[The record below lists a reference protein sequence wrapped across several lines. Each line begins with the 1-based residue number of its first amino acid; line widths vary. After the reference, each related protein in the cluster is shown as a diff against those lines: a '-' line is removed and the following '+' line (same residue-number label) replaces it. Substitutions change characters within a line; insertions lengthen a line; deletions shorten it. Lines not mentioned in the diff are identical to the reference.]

1 VTTTTALGDATVAAL
16 RSTSRELVVL
26 PGDPD
31 YESARRIWNYAVD
44 RHPAMIVRCTG
55 TADVVAA
62 VRFARSEGLPIAV
75 RGGKHSVA
83 GFSTCDDGLVIDLT
97 EMTAVHVDAATGR
110 ARAQGGTTW
119 KQFDRET
126 QLFGLATTGGLI
138 SATGLGGFTLGGG
151 IGHLVRK
158 HGLTCDNLVSADVVN
173 ADAQV
178 MRASADENPELFW
191 ALRGG
196 GGNFGVVTSME
207 LAVHHVGPTILG
219 GAIFYPGDQ
228 APQVISGWRDAITG
242 APDELTTT
250 FNLMGAVPPLPF
262 LPEAVHGSPVA
273 VVIAC
278 YAGDIDT
285 GETAVAAL
293 RRLGDPIADV
303 LAPIP
308 YVALQ
313 QLVDPLWEAGAANYF
328 TSVFLDEVADPA
340 VDTLVAAN
348 RRSASP
354 PATSELHVHHL
365 GGAVGRVDEDSTAF
379 SHRRSPF
386 LLNCVGRTQDSAD
399 LAPVAEW
406 ARRTREDMSQF
417 GGGPYVNFTGEGGA
431 ERGAY
436 PPQTYARLAEVK
448 RIYDP
453 DNVFR
458 FNQNISPAPEN
469 TGK

>member
-1 VTTTTALGDATVAAL
+1 MTITTTLGEATVAEL
-16 RSTSRELVVL
+16 RSAIAGTVTL

-31 YESARRIWNYAVD
+31 YEAARRIWNHAID
-44 RHPAMIVRCTG
+44 RNPAMIVRCTG
-55 TADVVAA
+55 TADVVAG

-83 GFSTCDDGLVIDLT
+83 GFSTCDDGVVLDLSG
-97 EMTAVHVDAATGR
+97 MNAVNVDVATGR
-110 ARAQGGTTW
+110 ARAQGGSTW

-126 QLFGLATTGGLI
+126 QLYGLATTGGLV
-138 SATGLGGFTLGGG
+138 SSTGLGGFTLGGG

-158 HGLTCDNLVSADVVN
+158 YGLTCDNLISADVVN

-178 MRASADENPELFW
+178 VRASADENRDLFW

-207 LAVHHVGPTILG
+207 LAVHPVGPTILG

-228 APQVISGWRDAITG
+228 AAQVMSGWRDANTN

-250 FNLMGAVPPLPF
+250 LNLVGAAPPLPF
-262 LPEAVHGSPVA
+262 LPEALHGTPIA

-278 YAGDIDT
+278 YAGDLGS
-285 GETAVAAL
+285 GEAAVAAL

-328 TSVFLDEVADPA
+328 TSVFLDGLTDPA
-340 VDTLVAAN
+340 VNTLLEAHG
-348 RRSASP
+348 RSAMP
-354 PATSELHVHHL
+354 PATTELHVHHL
-365 GGAVGRVDEDSTAF
+365 GGAVRRVDEDSTAF

-386 LLNCVGRTQDSAD
+386 LLNCVGRTQHSAD
-399 LAPVAEW
+399 LAPIAEW

-431 ERGAY
+431 ERAAY
-436 PPQTYARLAEVK
+436 SPQTYARLAKVK
-448 RIYDP
+448 RADDP

-458 FNQNISPAPEN
+458 FNQNISPTSEA
-469 TGK
+469 

>member
-1 VTTTTALGDATVAAL
+1 MTITTTLGEATVAEL
-16 RSTSRELVVL
+16 RSAIAGTVTL

-31 YESARRIWNYAVD
+31 YEAARRIWNHAID
-44 RHPAMIVRCTG
+44 RNPAMIVRCTG
-55 TADVVAA
+55 TADVVAG

-83 GFSTCDDGLVIDLT
+83 GFSTCDDGVVLDLSG
-97 EMTAVHVDAATGR
+97 MNAVNVDVATGR
-110 ARAQGGTTW
+110 ARAQGGSTW

-126 QLFGLATTGGLI
+126 QLYGLATTGGLV
-138 SATGLGGFTLGGG
+138 SSTGLGGFTLGGG

-158 HGLTCDNLVSADVVN
+158 HGLTCDNLISAVVVN
-173 ADAQV
+173 ADGQV
-178 MRASADENPELFW
+178 IRASADENRDLFW

-207 LAVHHVGPTILG
+207 LAVHPVGPTILG

-228 APQVISGWRDAITG
+228 AAQVMSGWRDANTN

-250 FNLMGAVPPLPF
+250 LNLVGAAPPLPF
-262 LPEAVHGSPVA
+262 LPEALHGTPIA

-278 YAGDIDT
+278 YAGDLGS
-285 GETAVAAL
+285 GEAAVAAL

-328 TSVFLDEVADPA
+328 TSVFLDGLTDPA
-340 VDTLVAAN
+340 VNTLLEAHG
-348 RRSASP
+348 RSAMP
-354 PATSELHVHHL
+354 PATTELHVHHL
-365 GGAVGRVDEDSTAF
+365 GGAVRRVDEDSTAF

-386 LLNCVGRTQDSAD
+386 LLNCVGRTQHSAD
-399 LAPVAEW
+399 LAPIAEW

-431 ERGAY
+431 ERAAY
-436 PPQTYARLAEVK
+436 SPQTYARLAKVK
-448 RIYDP
+448 RADDP

-458 FNQNISPAPEN
+458 FNQNISPTSEA
-469 TGK
+469 